1 MCGDGKLCRR
11 RPIDGSRSDKVTL
24 ANAAVIGFLLG
35 ADMVLSV
42 VTFALAMQ
50 WRVENRLQDSGQ
62 ENGRF

>member
-1 MCGDGKLCRR
+1 M
-11 RPIDGSRSDKVTL
+11 TL